1 MIEGIC
7 PICKLDGCKVALTA
21 FQSPESGTKA
31 EGFYSGNCKTCGQV
45 CVSIHFVNDKVE
57 TNKIDR
63 SDFLGY
69 LKSHSTNMERSGKLQ
84 AKPIRTRNDLE
95 EGIIR
100 PSTPLEQVDMLIE
113 YIASKQKSLSEF
125 VRFDSSKDYP
135 ICFAKNESDFCFIV
149 KSAYELKLI
158 NGRGV
163 TGGPVMSSSNR
174 LHLTDELL
182 ALTLKGW
189 ERFHELQKQ
198 SPYSKQVFVAFNFD
212 KDRKMKRIYDR
223 AVAPAISEFGLIP
236 YTTLDDEHGN
246 SITDV
251 IIANIRKSRFIIA
264 DVTNA
269 SQNVYYEAGFAYGLG
284 LEVILTC
291 HDESAETDMKFDTSH
306 IKHVLWKDEEDL
318 KTKLINRIEALGLSL
333 KT

>member
-1 MIEGIC
+1 MTDNGCFICGRSDCNVVLESAIITETNAIERG
-7 PICKLDGCKVALTA
+7 V
-21 FQSPESGTKA
+21 FSGKCNTC
-31 EGFYSGNCKTCGQV
+31 GMVLVGGNLYNDFYSGN
-45 CVSIHFVNDKVE
+45 
-57 TNKIDR
+57 IDR
-63 SDFLGY
+63 SLFMGC
-69 LKSHSTNMERSGKLQ
+69 LKRHSIIREKAGKTSGKL
-84 AKPIRTRNDLE
+84 ILTEGDLK
-95 EGIIR
+95 EGVFV

-135 ICFAKNESDFCFIV
+135 ICFAKNESDFCFIIS
-149 KSAYELKLI
+149 SAHKLGYI
-158 NGRGV
+158 KGRGNDNDPIMDN
-163 TGGPVMSSSNR
+163 GGRLYLSN
-174 LHLTDELL
+174 DLL
-182 ALTLKGW
+182 MLTLDGW
-189 ERFHELQKQ
+189 GKVQELQKQ

-212 KDRKMKRIYDR
+212 KDRKMKGIYDR
-223 AVAPAISEFGLIP
+223 AVAPAISECGLTP

-264 DVTNA
+264 DVTNS

-291 HDESAETDMKFDTSH
+291 HDESAERDMKFDTSH

-318 KTKLINRIEALGLSL
+318 KAKLINRIEALGLSL
-333 KT
+333 KS